1 MRRAVILAT
10 FTCILFAAVASV
22 TAARG
27 NSFTSSSQEGDQ
39 TESTV
44 PEPRGP
50 RAPLPRLP
58 FPRRPYPKTL
68 KSRTKGR

>member
-10 FTCILFAAVASV
+10 FTCILFAVAGV

-27 NSFTSSSQEGDQ
+27 DSFTSNSQEGEQ

-44 PEPRGP
+44 PEPR
-50 RAPLPRLP
+50 APAHRSRGYRSRDDRT
-58 FPRRPYPKTL
+58 RR
-68 KSRTKGR
+68 R

>member
-44 PEPRGP
+44 PEPRAP

>member
-10 FTCILFAAVASV
+10 FTCILFAVAGV
-22 TAARG
+22 TAARE
-27 NSFTSSSQEGDQ
+27 NSFTSSSQEEDQ
-39 TESTV
+39 KESTV

>member
-10 FTCILFAAVASV
+10 FTYILFAVAGV

-27 NSFTSSSQEGDQ
+27 NSVTSSSQEGDQ

>member
-10 FTCILFAAVASV
+10 FTCILFAAVAGV

-44 PEPRGP
+44 LEPRGP

-58 FPRRPYPKTL
+58 YPRRPYPKTL

>member
-10 FTCILFAAVASV
+10 FTCILFAVAGV

-50 RAPLPRLP
+50 AHRSRGYRSRDDRT
-58 FPRRPYPKTL
+58 RR
-68 KSRTKGR
+68 R